1 MKIIK
6 NGKILDQQGNLVQ
19 KDIQIENGL
28 ITKISENIENPNAE
42 IIDAEGKLSMCMS
55 ISVNLAASTK
65 RPSLQAPWQPQKAD
79 IPLSA
84 RCQTPIPFPI
94 EPSVSMIY

>member
-42 IIDAEGKLSMCMS
+42 IIDAEGE
-55 ISVNLAASTK
+55 IH
-65 RPSLQAPWQPQKAD
+65 QP
-79 IPLSA
+79 
-84 RCQTPIPFPI
+84 
-94 EPSVSMIY
+94 

>member
-42 IIDAEGKLSMCMS
+42 RCRGEIHQPWVYRCAC
-55 ISVNLAASTK
+55 
-65 RPSLQAPWQPQKAD
+65 PSP
-79 IPLSA
+79 
-84 RCQTPIPFPI
+84 
-94 EPSVSMIY
+94 